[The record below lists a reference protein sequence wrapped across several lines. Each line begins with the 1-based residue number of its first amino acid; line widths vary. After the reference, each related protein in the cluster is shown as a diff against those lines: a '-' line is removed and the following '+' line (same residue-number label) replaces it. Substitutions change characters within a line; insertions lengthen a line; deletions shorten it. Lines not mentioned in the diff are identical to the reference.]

1 VDQSVVIATLAGVIS
16 TLAGFIVLQF
26 RNQIADKDA
35 VIATLTKE
43 RDRAQEV
50 TQTAVAGF
58 SESITLL
65 HELLDTTENIERQLA
80 IRKAQEQER
89 ERAARREGRT
99 Q

>member
-1 VDQSVVIATLAGVIS
+1 MSGPVGRNSNTGRGDKHARGVYRPSV
-16 TLAGFIVLQF
+16 
-26 RNQIADKDA
+26 
-35 VIATLTKE
+35 
-43 RDRAQEV
+43 
-50 TQTAVAGF
+50 
-58 SESITLL
+58 